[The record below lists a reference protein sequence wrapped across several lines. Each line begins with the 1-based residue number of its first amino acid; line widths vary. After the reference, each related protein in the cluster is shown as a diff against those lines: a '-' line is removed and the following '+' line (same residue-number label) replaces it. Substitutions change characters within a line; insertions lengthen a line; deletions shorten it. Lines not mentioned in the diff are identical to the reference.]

1 MTVSAI
7 AAALVVTVAGSTG
20 IWSAPYT
27 PPPPEPEPTVT
38 VAVTPADP
46 VASPPTTQTTTT
58 TGQASP
64 CATVALYW
72 VDEWTVTVSSVTG
85 PPGHGFLAAGVG
97 HFVNYTHHDG
107 PRQSVAPAVGA
118 TTLTLCP

>member
-7 AAALVVTVAGSTG
+7 AAALVVTIAGSTG

-27 PPPPEPEPTVT
+27 PPPPEPEPIVT
-38 VAVTPADP
+38 AAVAPAAP
-46 VASPPTTQTTTT
+46 VASPTTTQATTTT
-58 TGQASP
+58 AQASP

-85 PPGHGFLAAGVG
+85 PDGHGYAASGVG
-97 HFVNYTHHDG
+97 HFVNYEHNGG
-107 PRQSVAPAVGA
+107 PRQSVAPPVGS